1 MSEELVIQT
10 NGPYLRVVLPD
21 FEEDWA
27 GVRSAVDLE
36 LEEGIERAEV
46 VAPCYP
52 DDGCLARVR
61 DLVQQLERRGVET
74 IVEWDGVPPRID
86 AEAGSLST

>member
-21 FEEDWA
+21 FEPDWD
-27 GVRSAVDLE
+27 GVWKAVEFE

-52 DDGCLARVR
+52 DDGCLASVR
-61 DLVQQLERRGVET
+61 ELVEQLERRGVET
-74 IVEWDGVPPRID
+74 VVEWEGTPHRVD
-86 AEAGSLST
+86 AGAESPSK